1 MPASVGVGGVNRAII
16 GVWVGVGGA
25 WRPVGRGDVGVGGV
39 WRNAIAAITLNDTYT
54 VADASISP
62 ANATASFEL
71 NTDGNINTVGG
82 AGAITAGQWTVPGND
97 ASQFEVVATLTSGAV
112 SSGSFGT
119 LNLGTTRLWSRTQSV
134 VGSASVHFTL
144 AIRRVGTGVTL
155 DSTTV
160 TLDVEETI

>member
-39 WRNAIAAITLNDTYT
+39 WRNAIAAITLNDTYSVGDT
-54 VADASISP
+54 SVSP

-71 NTDGNINTVGG
+71 NADGNINTVGAGG
-82 AGAITAGQWTVPGND
+82 ALTVGQWTVPGND
-97 ASQFEVVATLTSGAV
+97 TSQFEVVATLTSGAIT
-112 SSGSFGT
+112 SGSFGT
-119 LNLGTTRLWSRTQSV
+119 LNLGTTRLWSRTQFV
-134 VGSASVHFTL
+134 IGSASVQFTL